1 MDDSKK
7 PDFSKIKAAYRRYQA
22 AAKYVM
28 FYEGFTNKDKT
39 INEEP
44 LFKLIKKYFPK
55 EVENGKL
62 NIESSNNALSKNT
75 EFINPLKEAGR
86 QGSGIGSGYYL
97 ETTTSGE
104 LQTERDSIQVN
115 DRSESYSLKNIINDG
130 CFIEIERLQEFINRL
145 RDKKNI
151 IFQGPPGTGKTWLAK
166 RLAYAFMKE
175 RAKERLQVVQFHP
188 NLSYEDFIRG
198 WRPDGSGQLQLVDGP
213 LMNMINKAKDS
224 PEKSFILIIEEVNR
238 GNPAQIFGEMLTLLE
253 ADKRNPDE
261 SMTLCYSHAD
271 EETVYIP
278 ENLFVI
284 GTMNI
289 ADRSLS
295 IVDFALRRRFAFIDL
310 YPELGDPWKKWL
322 EENYNFSLE
331 TLDEIQQKLVDL
343 NNELAKDSSLGK
355 QFQIGH
361 SYVTPPQGLEIEDG
375 KSWFKQVVKTEILPL
390 LEEYWFDSP
399 DKVEGQEKKLLADF
413 SSG

>member
-1 MDDSKK
+1 MDDDHK
-7 PDFSKIKAAYRRYQA
+7 PDIFKIKAARRRYQA
-22 AAKYVM
+22 AAQYVM
-28 FYEGFTNKDKT
+28 FHEGYTNAKEIVYETQIF
-39 INEEP
+39 E
-44 LFKLIKKYFPK
+44 LIKKHFSR
-55 EVENGKL
+55 EVDSGALEKTV
-62 NIESSNNALSKNT
+62 SNNTLSKFP
-75 EFINPLKEAGR
+75 EFINPEKRAGV
-86 QGSGIGSGYYL
+86 GSGYYL
-97 ETTTSGE
+97 DVEKLDPSTLTMLKAGE
-104 LQTERDSIQVN
+104 PDIKPEKRVEYYGLE
-115 DRSESYSLKNIINDG
+115 NIINDG

-145 RDKKNI
+145 KDKKNI

-198 WRPDGSGQLQLVDGP
+198 WRPDGSGGLALIDGP
-213 LMNMINKAKDS
+213 LMNMINKAKNS
-224 PEKSFILIIEEVNR
+224 PEKRFVLIIEEVNR

-261 SMTLCYSHAD
+261 SMTLCYSHTD
-271 EETVYIP
+271 EEPVYIP

-331 TLDEIQQKLVDL
+331 TLDEIQKKLVDL

-399 DKVEGQEKKLLADF
+399 DKVEDQEKKLLDDF
-413 SSG
+413 